1 MVTLV
6 GTQTNFADSIRE
18 LLELDFAAVEAYDA
32 AINRLET
39 EDYKSHLKGFKSDHG
54 RHIKE
59 LSDLLRKHREEVPQ
73 DLSSTKQWL
82 TQGKVFLANLIG
94 DDTILR
100 AMLSNECDTNTA
112 YERMN
117 ERNDIWSDALETLR
131 RGLDDER
138 RHKQWLENTLELNT
152 DFLDSDFDE

>member
-18 LLELDFAAVEAYDA
+18 LLELDFAAVEAYET
-32 AINRLET
+32 AISKLET
-39 EDYKSHLKGFKSDHG
+39 EDYKKHLKGFKSDHE
-54 RHIKE
+54 RHIME
-59 LSDLLRKHREEVPQ
+59 LSNLLTKHGEEVPQ

-82 TQGKVFLANLIG
+82 TKGKVILANLIG
-94 DDTILR
+94 DNTILR
-100 AMLSNECDTNTA
+100 AMLSNEGDTNTA

-117 ERNDIWSDALETLR
+117 DRNDIWPEALEILK

-138 RHKQWLENTLELNT
+138 RHKNWLESTIG
-152 DFLDSDFDE
+152 

>member
-6 GTQTNFADSIRE
+6 GTQASFGGSIKE
-18 LLELDFAAVEAYDA
+18 LLELDFAAVEAYEA

-39 EDYKSHLKGFKSDHG
+39 EDYKNHLRGFKSDHE
-54 RHIKE
+54 RHIRE
-59 LSDLLRKHREEVPQ
+59 LSDLLRKHGEEVPQ

-82 TQGKVFLANLIG
+82 TKGKVIMANLIG

-100 AMLSNECDTNTA
+100 AMLSNEGDTNTA

-117 ERNDIWSDALETLR
+117 ERSDIWPDALEILR

-138 RHKQWLENTLELNT
+138 RHKEWLENTLGSDT